1 MEYKYHPLIKYITFF
16 VIVYLFLRYQ
26 SMMKGEILLANT
38 LVIMVYYIIL
48 DHVFISN
55 HENLISSSTES
66 YFDSDE
72 IDNIKD
78 ELEKEDKIK
87 KKEDK
92 RRKKDKKKQRELEKE
107 PINIEQVQRELDK
120 NDHRELQL
128 IDYNHPSKITAQCEN
143 HKDYV
148 DVFNSLDNYRSHDYN
163 KYEENQYPEYMA
175 YNE

>member
-55 HENLISSSTES
+55 HENLISASTES

-78 ELEKEDKIK
+78 ELEKEDKKEK
-87 KKEDK
+87 KH
-92 RRKKDKKKQRELEKE
+92 RKKNKKKQKASEKE
-107 PINIEQVQRELDK
+107 PINIEQVQRELDQ
-120 NDHRELQL
+120 NDRQELQL

-143 HKDYV
+143 HRDYV

>member
-16 VIVYLFLRYQ
+16 IIVYLFLRYQ

-38 LVIMVYYIIL
+38 LVITVYYIIL
-48 DHVFISN
+48 DHIFISN
-55 HENLISSSTES
+55 HENLISNSTDA

-78 ELEKEDKIK
+78 ELEKENKKDK
-87 KKEDK
+87 K
-92 RRKKDKKKQRELEKE
+92 RRKKDKKKQKESDKE
-107 PINIEQVQRELDK
+107 PVNIEQIQKELDQ
-120 NDHRELQL
+120 NDQRELQL

-143 HKDYV
+143 HRDYV
-148 DVFNSLDNYRSHDYN
+148 DIYNTLDNYKTHNYN
-163 KYEENQYPEYMA
+163 KYEENQFPDYMA

>member
-87 KKEDK
+87 KKKTNAVKKIK
-92 RRKKDKKKQRELEKE
+92 RNKE
-107 PINIEQVQRELDK
+107 N
-120 NDHRELQL
+120 
-128 IDYNHPSKITAQCEN
+128 
-143 HKDYV
+143 
-148 DVFNSLDNYRSHDYN
+148 
-163 KYEENQYPEYMA
+163 
-175 YNE
+175 

>member
-16 VIVYLFLRYQ
+16 IIVYLFLRHQ
-26 SMMKGEILLANT
+26 SMMKGEILMANT

-48 DHVFISN
+48 DHIFISN

-72 IDNIKD
+72 IDNLKD
-78 ELEKEDKIK
+78 ELEKEDKKDK
-87 KKEDK
+87 KN
-92 RRKKDKKKQRELEKE
+92 KKDKKKKQKKNNKEKE
-107 PINIEQVQRELDK
+107 PIDIEQVQKELDQ
-120 NDHRELQL
+120 NDQHELQL

-143 HKDYV
+143 HRDYV
-148 DVFNSLDNYRSHDYN
+148 DVFNGLDNYRSHNYN

>member
-48 DHVFISN
+48 DYVFISN
-55 HENLISSSTES
+55 HENLISASTET

-78 ELEKEDKIK
+78 ELEKEDK
-87 KKEDK
+87 K
-92 RRKKDKKKQRELEKE
+92 RRKKNKKKQKESEKE
-107 PINIEQVQRELDK
+107 PINIEQVQRELDQ
-120 NDHRELQL
+120 NDRQELQL

-143 HKDYV
+143 HRDYV
-148 DVFNSLDNYRSHDYN
+148 DVFNSLDNYKSNNYTR
-163 KYEENQYPEYMA
+163 YEENSYPEYMA